1 MTLGY
6 ALGLVGVASAVILAG
21 IGSAIGIG
29 TAGMAASGAMS
40 EDPKKF
46 GKYLLLIA
54 LPGTQGIYGFIIA
67 FLAFGKLATIGS
79 GADSLYNG
87 LALMLACQPIAWSGL
102 FSAIW
107 QGKVC
112 AGGVGMTS
120 KQPAESGKAMV
131 MAVFVEF
138 YAVLGLI
145 ISIFALG

>member
-1 MTLGY
+1 MTMGY
-6 ALGLVGVASAVILAG
+6 VLGLLGVATAVILAG

-54 LPGTQGIYGFIIA
+54 LPGTQGIYGFIIS
-67 FLAFGKLATIGS
+67 FLAFGKLGAIS
-79 GADSLYNG
+79 GDAALYQGLSLF
-87 LALMLACQPIAWSGL
+87 LACQPIAWSGL

-120 KQPAESGKAMV
+120 KQPNESGKAMV

>member
-1 MTLGY
+1 MTLGFV
-6 ALGLVGVASAVILAG
+6 LGLAGVASAVILAG

-29 TAGMAASGAMS
+29 TAGQAAAGAMS

-67 FLAFGKLATIGS
+67 FLAFGAAKTGMALN
-79 GADSLYNG
+79 DG
-87 LALMLACQPIAWSGL
+87 LALFFACQPIAWAGL
-102 FSAIW
+102 ASAIW

-112 AGGVGMTS
+112 AGGVGMTA
-120 KQPAESGKAMV
+120 KQPAESGKALV
-131 MAVFVEF
+131 MGVFVEF

-145 ISIFALG
+145 ISIFALQKF